1 MKFIKSIPMAIC
13 GLSLGLAA
21 LGNLL
26 AQNNQPQLRM
36 VCGILSAFVLLL
48 FLLKVVFHFPH
59 AGAELK
65 TPVPLSVL
73 PTSTMAL
80 MLLSVYVKDYFKD
93 YAGARVPLVLW
104 YAAVVLHIFIM
115 LLFAKRFIIGFK
127 LGTVFPSWFISFVG
141 IVVAS
146 VTAPA
151 MNARPLG
158 QIIFYTGFVLYFI
171 ALVLVV
177 WRMLK
182 VRLFPE
188 PARPTIAIFTAP
200 MSLCIVGY
208 FQSFP
213 PEQRN
218 PLLIY
223 LMLAIAAISYVYVL
237 IMMVSLLK
245 IKFYPTYAAFTFPFV
260 ISALAFR
267 AGNTFLTAK
276 GFVFFAPFMYVSFWA
291 AIALVLFVIAH
302 YIRYFLFWLKF

>member
-1 MKFIKSIPMAIC
+1 MKFVKSIPMAMC
-13 GLSLGLAA
+13 GVSLALAA

-26 AQNNQPQLRM
+26 GQNNQPELRLL
-36 VCGILSAFVLLL
+36 CGILSALVLIL
-48 FLLKVVFHFPH
+48 FLLKIVLHFPH

-65 TPVPLSVL
+65 TPIPLSVL

-80 MLLSVYVKDYFKD
+80 MLLCVYVKDYVN
-93 YAGARVPLVLW
+93 GAAAVPLW
-104 YAAVVLHIFIM
+104 YAAVALHIAIM
-115 LLFAKRFIIGFK
+115 LLFVKRFIIGFK
-127 LGTVFPSWFISFVG
+127 LGTVFPSWFIAFVG

-151 MNARPLG
+151 MNARTIG
-158 QIIFYTGFVLYFI
+158 QITFYTGFFLYFI

-177 WRMLK
+177 WRMVK
-182 VRLFPE
+182 VKLFPE

-218 PLLIY
+218 AALIY
-223 LMLAIAAISYVYVL
+223 LMLAIAVISYLYVF
-237 IMMVSLLK
+237 IMMVPLLK

-267 AGNTFLTAK
+267 AGNNFLAAQGY
-276 GFVFFAPFMYVSFWA
+276 GFLAPLMYISFWI
-291 AIALVLFVIAH
+291 AIGLVLFVIAH
-302 YIRYFLFWLKF
+302 YIRYFRFWLKF

>member
-13 GLSLGLAA
+13 GLSLGIAA

-26 AQNNQPQLRM
+26 GQNNQPELRWI
-36 VCGILSAFVLLL
+36 CGILSAAVLIL
-48 FLLKVVFHFPH
+48 FLLKLVLHFPH

-65 TPVPLSVL
+65 TPIPLSVL

-80 MLLSVYVKDYFKD
+80 MLLCVYVKDYVN
-93 YAGARVPLVLW
+93 ANAAVVLW
-104 YAAVVLHIFIM
+104 YAAVALHIGIM
-115 LLFAKRFIIGFK
+115 LLFVKRFIIGFK
-127 LGTVFPSWFISFVG
+127 LGTVFPSWFVSFVG

-151 MNARPLG
+151 MNARTIG
-158 QIIFYTGFVLYFI
+158 QIIFYVGFVLYFI
-171 ALVLVV
+171 ALALVV

-182 VRLFPE
+182 VKIFPE

-218 PLLIY
+218 AALIY
-223 LMLAIAAISYVYVL
+223 LMLGIAVISYIYVS
-237 IMMVSLLK
+237 IMMIFLLK
-245 IKFYPTYAAFTFPFV
+245 IKFYRTYAAFTFPYV

-267 AGNTFLTAK
+267 AGNNFLAAQ
-276 GFVFFAPFMYVSFWA
+276 GYVFFAPLMHISFWI

-302 YIRYFLFWLKF
+302 YIRYFRFWLQF